1 LSEPVPPDAAEP
13 DRPAALER
21 RLALDRGLEGLGC
34 AALAVIASSGR
45 DPDLA
50 PWVGGADVGRSVL
63 VLPRGSPPRLAYPT
77 PMERAEAA
85 ATGLALV
92 APEALGLPELART
105 GAGEAEEL
113 TVKLR
118 GALGAA
124 GVVPSRVA
132 LTGFAPAG
140 VAFAACQ
147 ALVAEGWSFVPGG
160 GLARW
165 LRKAKTASEL
175 EGIRRAAAGA
185 VAAFRRVA
193 GCLAAALPEDGGGG
207 GCRGGGGGGSA
218 LGGRGGAGARLILG
232 GEPLTAGRLRAEAAA
247 ELAMRGLGL
256 PEGSIVAA
264 GADGTVP
271 HSRGDDARVVRAG
284 ESLIVDLF
292 PRGALW
298 ADCTRTLCF
307 GPPPPA
313 LAAAH
318 EAVCAAQAAAAA
330 AAASGVRAWDLQLA
344 ACGVFE
350 QRGYATP
357 VSTPD
362 TTHGYVHNLG
372 HGVGYEL
379 HELPSFRKESGAEGV
394 LGVGD
399 VLTLEPGLYEPGEG
413 WGVRVE
419 DLFWLGAEGLERLT
433 DLPRELDPRAY
444 AGC

>member
-1 LSEPVPPDAAEP
+1 LSEPAS
-13 DRPAALER
+13 PAAAAPAR
-21 RLALDRGLEGLGC
+21 RVALDRGLDGLGC
-34 AALAVIASSGR
+34 AALAVVASSGR

-63 VLPRGSPPRLAYPT
+63 VLPRGAPPRLAYPT

-92 APEALGLPELART
+92 TPEALGLPELARS

-113 TVKLR
+113 AVKLR

-124 GVVPSRVA
+124 GVVPGRVA
-132 LTGFAPAG
+132 VTGFAPAG
-140 VAFAACQ
+140 VAHAACR
-147 ALVAEGWSFVPGG
+147 ALEAEGWTFVPGG

-165 LRKAKTASEL
+165 LRKTKTAAEL
-175 EGIRRAAAGA
+175 GGIRRAAAGA

-193 GCLAAALPEDGGGG
+193 GCLAAAVPEDG
-207 GCRGGGGGGSA
+207 S
-218 LGGRGGAGARLILG
+218 GRGGARLILG
-232 GEPLTAGRLRAEAAA
+232 GEPLTARRLRAEAAA

-264 GADGTVP
+264 GVDGSVP
-271 HSRGDDARVVRAG
+271 HSRGEDARVVRAG

-298 ADCTRTLCF
+298 ADCTRTLCY
-307 GPPPPA
+307 GLPQPA

-330 AAASGVRAWDLQLA
+330 SAASGVRAWDLQLV

-350 QRGYATP
+350 ERGYATP
-357 VSTPD
+357 VSVPD

-419 DLFWLGAEGLERLT
+419 DLFWLGEAGLERLT
-433 DLPRELDPRAY
+433 ELPRELDPRRY
-444 AGC
+444 

>member
-1 LSEPVPPDAAEP
+1 M
-13 DRPAALER
+13 
-21 RLALDRGLEGLGC
+21 LDRGLDGLGC
-34 AALAVIASSGR
+34 AALAVVASSGR

-63 VLPRGSPPRLAYPT
+63 VLPRGAPPRLAYPT

-92 APEALGLPELART
+92 TPEALGLPELARS

-113 TVKLR
+113 AVKLR

-124 GVVPSRVA
+124 GVVPGRVA
-132 LTGFAPAG
+132 VTGFAPAG
-140 VAFAACQ
+140 VAHAACR
-147 ALVAEGWSFVPGG
+147 ALEAEGWTFVPGG

-165 LRKAKTASEL
+165 LRKAKTAAEL

-193 GCLAAALPEDGGGG
+193 GCLAAAVPEDG
-207 GCRGGGGGGSA
+207 S
-218 LGGRGGAGARLILG
+218 GRGGARMILG

-264 GADGTVP
+264 GADGSVP
-271 HSRGDDARVVRAG
+271 HSRGGDARVVRAG

-298 ADCTRTLCF
+298 ADCTRTLCY
-307 GPPPPA
+307 GLPQPA

-330 AAASGVRAWDLQLA
+330 SAAPGVRAWDLQLV

-350 QRGYATP
+350 ERGYATP
-357 VSTPD
+357 VSVPD

-394 LGVGD
+394 LGMGD
-399 VLTLEPGLYEPGEG
+399 VLTLEPGLYEPELG

-419 DLFWLGAEGLERLT
+419 DLFWLGEAGLERLT

-444 AGC
+444 TG